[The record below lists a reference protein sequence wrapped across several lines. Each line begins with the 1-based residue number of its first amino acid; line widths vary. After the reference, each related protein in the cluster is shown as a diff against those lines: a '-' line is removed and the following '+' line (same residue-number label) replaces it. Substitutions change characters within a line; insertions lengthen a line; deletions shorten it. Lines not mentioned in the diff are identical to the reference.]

1 MNFYLAAA
9 FTTQEPADS
18 DKYMYKQATD
28 NCACMQKRILGP
40 DIYKMQA
47 DKQICKLTRRHADRA
62 MRTQP

>member
-9 FTTQEPADS
+9 FTTQGPADR

-28 NCACMQKRILGP
+28 KCACMQKRILEA

-47 DKQICKLTRRHADRA
+47 DKQTRKVTRRHADRA